1 MHEPFIIQLDL
12 HINTYMKYSEIT
24 SNLALEKF
32 LEICRQELELESLPE
47 IHFVDQD
54 SMSGT
59 AFGEYDGAVRVVSNG
74 RHTLDVFRTLAHELV
89 HWKQSQTG
97 QTLDGSDGS
106 DTENEANAVAGI
118 IMRRVGRQFPHLFS

>member
-1 MHEPFIIQLDL
+1 
-12 HINTYMKYSEIT
+12 MKYSEIT

-47 IHFVDQD
+47 IHFVDQV